1 MCTERP
7 RARRQRGVTLIE
19 LILFIVIVSVALIG
33 VLQALRI
40 TSGNSADPLRR
51 KQALLIAEALLEE
64 VELAKFTYC
73 DPTDPNAADPNIIK
87 SASNCT
93 IAENW
98 GQAGAEP
105 AGPRPYDNVNDYVGA
120 ADTPT
125 FAFQNGAGQ
134 LADAEGTAINVDG
147 YTARLTITP
156 AALNNIGTGSI
167 FADTDVLHIK
177 VEVGYD
183 GQTLVLD
190 GYRTRYAPTTP

>member
-1 MCTERP
+1 
-7 RARRQRGVTLIE
+7 VTLVE

-33 VLQALRI
+33 VLQVLRI
-40 TSGNSADPLRR
+40 TGGNSADPLRR

-73 DPTDPNAADPNIIK
+73 DPTDPNAADPNTHGV
-87 SASNCT
+87 ADCT
-93 IAENW
+93 IVENW

-105 AGPRPYDNVNDYVGA
+105 VGPRPYDNVNDYVGA
-120 ADTPT
+120 ANTPV
-125 FAFQNGAGQ
+125 FPFLNGAGQ

-156 AALNNIGTGSI
+156 ATLNNIGTGGLS
-167 FADTDVLHIK
+167 ADTDVLHIT